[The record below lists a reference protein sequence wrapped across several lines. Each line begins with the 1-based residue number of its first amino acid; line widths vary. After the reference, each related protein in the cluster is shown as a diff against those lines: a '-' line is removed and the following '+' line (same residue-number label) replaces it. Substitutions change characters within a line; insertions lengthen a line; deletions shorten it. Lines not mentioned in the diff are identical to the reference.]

1 MGSGKVLLGVLAGV
15 ATGAVLGILFAPDKG
30 SSTRKKIAKKSDD
43 YASELGDKFN
53 EFMDTI
59 SDKFETVRGE
69 AVRLVEKGKHKL
81 DETEAGLDEVA
92 NRKN

>member
-53 EFMDTI
+53 EFMETI
-59 SDKFETVRGE
+59 SDKFETVREE

-81 DETEAGLDEVA
+81 DETEASLDEVV